1 MAAPTRCARRRDV
14 ARLTDLLDDTC
25 FDEIVPRAP
34 QTAECPGSAGSIPQE
49 TDTRDEEVT
58 LPVLFEIAGAP
69 GMRTS

>member
-1 MAAPTRCARRRDV
+1 MTRASTRS
-14 ARLTDLLDDTC
+14 
-25 FDEIVPRAP
+25 FPVPRAP